1 MNTVYLLFLNKNLNK
16 NEISHFAKTLV
27 KQKAAKILN
36 TTPEKLE
43 FKTSEN
49 GKPYIENYSD
59 FNFNISH
66 TSGAIAIAISDSPV
80 GIDIE
85 KIRKAD
91 FRVAKR
97 FFTEKENE
105 YIKAQNSD
113 TRFFEIWTKKEAY
126 IKKNGLTLGSIRN
139 SDTAGIYTFINNSY
153 VISVCHDSP
162 EQAEIIYEYI
172 N

>member
-27 KQKAAKILN
+27 KQKAAKILHS
-36 TTPEKLE
+36 TPEKLE

-113 TRFFEIWTKKEAY
+113 TRFFEIWTAKEAY
-126 IKKNGLTLGSIRN
+126 FKCIGTGITNPKSI
-139 SDTAGIYTFINNSY
+139 DTT
-153 VISVCHDSP
+153 VDLPDKISFSEDATK
-162 EQAEIIYEYI
+162 ELQRALLIE
-172 N
+172 